1 MSTWIEHSARRLV
14 IAGALAFAVGAPT
27 IACMGGDSTSDEA
40 GGGDEGGDADEG
52 GDDDGGGE
60 EQDAKA
66 RALGN
71 WTVVPAKEDARKLK
85 IISMG
90 LQPKSTE
97 ERLKKTLKPPPTAEE
112 LTMYREVKKVDP
124 KSPEAQFLK
133 LQIKMMKDSNLEI
146 SESKWVLE
154 MGDEKDEWSYTVQ
167 SSSADELVVKLDS
180 GETNT
185 LTFVK
190 DDMIKVNIK
199 DDGGEMDLRFK
210 RK

>member
-1 MSTWIEHSARRLV
+1 M
-14 IAGALAFAVGAPT
+14 
-27 IACMGGDSTSDEA
+27 
-40 GGGDEGGDADEG
+40 
-52 GDDDGGGE
+52 
-60 EQDAKA
+60 
-66 RALGN
+66 
-71 WTVVPAKEDARKLK
+71 VPAKEDARKLK

-154 MGDEKDEWSYTVQ
+154 ICLLYTSPSPRDKRQ
-167 SSSADELVVKLDS
+167 SRMPSSA
-180 GETNT
+180 
-185 LTFVK
+185 
-190 DDMIKVNIK
+190 
-199 DDGGEMDLRFK
+199 
-210 RK
+210 